1 MRAHSLLCLWVAG
14 ILACAPCSA
23 YSQAAD
29 GTAPQSVWTKA
40 SVGESFSDDD
50 LTTSEKTNFGFNFQN
65 SGMRG
70 CDRFPYIFNS
80 IPISYAI
87 PAIAGANSLITNL
100 AGSGTRKFLRDPQYG
115 RLFLDDEIN
124 VNPTLGPSREIA
136 TPIKGLPLS
145 FFGTVNLN
153 GTSGVAR
160 PLPNQDSCKEIK
172 QYLKLWDFKLVLPL
186 SGKRFA
192 AMLPG
197 EIWRIPVTFTIRIG
211 PSAGYSVTNSV
222 SGGLLSGAA
231 QQALMQGVNVVIAI
245 SGSTQKSATV
255 TLRRLDENSLRVRVR
270 LGRARILDANGTVFA
285 GAPVVG
291 MTESLVGGLVGHLSK
306 TIAPAVASYV
316 SQELLLML
324 SGQLTLDWSQTAGDT
339 AVLEYVLNPN
349 NADQMDIL
357 ARLLRGDLNVFKQLV
372 RFSRLSKPSS
382 TDNTDLKRLSALEKE
397 HSQAL
402 GQKPSYSGLT
412 AIRSAMAQISGG
424 LPFIGNFAWNR
435 GHDESSFLDMHK
447 EGYDRYHVYD
457 ASRQKNWGLFYIPF
471 AGTVSLRNHSQ
482 SIQAF
487 SSKNSSGSSVG
498 ASVLFVD
505 QHGAL
510 RRVGKSAAKALEEYN
525 GVMRYV
531 GAHGSGTNRTME
543 IPVPSVLSSGT
554 ATAVKRSNMNFSLYL
569 SSTAVGSILKTSS
582 DEVMAAYRN
591 AFPERETAR
600 TGIIGGLAR
609 AVDGL
614 INRRGDKKAARLA
627 GDITKAG
634 ESSDQDEQL
643 AAFARIVS
651 GKGKSKMGF
660 KDVFRVLVQFVDPT
674 ELAGDLLMTVAT
686 QMGQANSGETH
697 LVYNQD
703 LLHSPSVESFAK
715 TKYRY
720 IPPQPLTD

>member
-1 MRAHSLLCLWVAG
+1 MKRAQTALLPWVAG
-14 ILACAPCSA
+14 IVLAFPFQAFSN
-23 YSQAAD
+23 AAD
-29 GTAPQSVWTKA
+29 SGSAWTKA
-40 SVGESFSDDD
+40 SVDEAYSDDD

-70 CDRFPYIFNS
+70 CDRFPYLFNT
-80 IPISYAI
+80 IPVSYAI
-87 PAIAGANSLITNL
+87 PKIMGANSLITNL

-124 VNPTLGPSREIA
+124 LNPTLGPSREFA

-145 FFGTVNLN
+145 FFGTVNFN

-160 PLPNQDSCKEIK
+160 PLPNQDSCKEIR
-172 QYLKLWDFKLVLPL
+172 QYMKVWDFKLVLPL
-186 SGKRFA
+186 SGSRIA

-197 EIWRIPVTFTIRIG
+197 EIWRIPATFTIRIG

-222 SGGLLSGAA
+222 SGALLSGAA
-231 QQALMQGVNVVIAI
+231 QQALMQGVNVVVSI

-291 MTESLVGGLVGHLSK
+291 MSQSLIGGLVAHLSK
-306 TIAPAVASYV
+306 TIAPGVASYI

-324 SGQLTLDWSQTAGDT
+324 SGQLTLDRSYTAGDT
-339 AVLEYVLNPN
+339 AVLEYVLNPH
-349 NADQMDIL
+349 NAEQMDIL

-372 RFSRLSKPSS
+372 HFSRLPKPSS
-382 TDNTDLKRLSALEKE
+382 SASDDTDLAQLSALEKQ
-397 HSQAL
+397 HSRAL

-412 AIRSAMAQISGG
+412 AVRAAMSQISGG
-424 LPFIGNFAWNR
+424 LPFIGNFSWSR
-435 GHDESSFLDMHK
+435 GHDESSFLDK
-447 EGYDRYHVYD
+447 RAEGYNRYHVYD

-471 AGTVSLRNHSQ
+471 AGTVSLRSHSQ

-487 SSKNSSGSSVG
+487 SSKDSSGSSVG

-510 RRVGKSAAKALEEYN
+510 RRVGKRTAGALEEYN
-525 GVMRYV
+525 GIMRYV
-531 GAHGSGTNRTME
+531 GAHGSGVDRKME
-543 IPVPSVLSSGT
+543 IPVPNVLPSSGT
-554 ATAVKRSNMNFSLYL
+554 GVVKRSNMNFSLYM
-569 SSTAVGSILKTSS
+569 SSTAVGSILKASAV
-582 DEVMAAYRN
+582 EVMAAYRN
-591 AFPERETAR
+591 AFPERETSRA
-600 TGIIGGLAR
+600 GLMGRLAQ
-609 AVDGL
+609 AADGL
-614 INRRGDKKAARLA
+614 LNRRSDKKMTRLA
-627 GDITKAG
+627 GDIEKAG
-634 ESSDQDEQL
+634 EGSDQDARL
-643 AAFARIVS
+643 AAFAKIVS

-660 KDVFRVLVQFVDPT
+660 KDVFRVLVQFADPT
-674 ELAGDLLMTVAT
+674 EIAGELLMTVAT
-686 QMGQANSGETH
+686 KMGEANSGESH
-697 LVYNQD
+697 LVYNPD
-703 LLHSPSVESFAK
+703 LLHSQSVKSFAK

>member
-1 MRAHSLLCLWVAG
+1 MLGIPHRAHSQ
-14 ILACAPCSA
+14 SA
-23 YSQAAD
+23 EGAAV
-29 GTAPQSVWTKA
+29 QSVWTKA

-70 CDRFPYIFNS
+70 CDRFPYLFNT
-80 IPISYAI
+80 IPVSYAI

-211 PSAGYSVTNSV
+211 PSAGYSATNSV
-222 SGGLLSGAA
+222 AAGLLSGAA

-291 MTESLVGGLVGHLSK
+291 MTESLVGGLVAHLSK
-306 TIAPAVASYV
+306 TIAPGVASYI
-316 SQELLLML
+316 SQELLLLL
-324 SGQLTLDWSQTAGDT
+324 SGQLTLDWSYTAGDT

-372 RFSRLSKPSS
+372 HFSRLSKPSS
-382 TDNTDLKRLSALEKE
+382 SDNTDLKQLSALEKE

-412 AIRSAMAQISGG
+412 AIRSAMAQITGG
-424 LPFIGNFAWNR
+424 LPFIGNFSWNR
-435 GHDESSFLDMHK
+435 GHDESSFLDMHQ

-482 SIQAF
+482 SVQAF
-487 SSKNSSGSSVG
+487 ASKNSSGSSVG

-510 RRVGKSAAKALEEYN
+510 RRVGKRTAGGLEEYN
-525 GVMRYV
+525 SVMRYV
-531 GAHGSGTNRTME
+531 GVHGAGIDRKME
-543 IPVPSVLSSGT
+543 IPVPSVLASGGI
-554 ATAVKRSNMNFSLYL
+554 KRSNMNFSLYL
-569 SSTAVGSILKTSS
+569 SSTAVGSILKTSA

-591 AFPERETAR
+591 AFPALETSRA
-600 TGIIGGLAR
+600 GIAGRLAR

-627 GDITKAG
+627 GDLLRAG
-634 ESSDQDEQL
+634 EASDQDDQL
-643 AAFARIVS
+643 AAFAKVVS

-674 ELAGDLLMTVAT
+674 EVAGELLMTVAA

-697 LVYNQD
+697 LVYNQG